1 MIFDTDYWNALNKK
15 EKETVTINPKQ
26 LGYSL
31 GGDPLKNLRAGIG
44 VGAGNIELTFY
55 NAPGKSSR
63 SQGKPSP
70 EAIGKIER
78 QELKELARVNEVGV
92 TIHATPN
99 MGGGGGSF
107 SGFTGQ

>member
-63 SQGKPSP
+63 SQGKPSRSNW
-70 EAIGKIER
+70 KNR
-78 QELKELARVNEVGV
+78 KARIKG
-92 TIHATPN
+92 TCK
-99 MGGGGGSF
+99 SK
-107 SGFTGQ
+107 